1 MNQKYILLFLFSL
14 ALNNDFSIN
23 TSRPGSYNP
32 TSVVNMNIHQIELG
46 LNQNSDDRYMWM
58 FYRYGIHGNGE
69 LQMTF
74 SPDNFIFG
82 YMYGNIKYANN
93 LEGSIIVSVENDLPQ
108 KISDT
113 NLYFPISYS
122 INNSLTFNAQLGI
135 HSDSDSQYS
144 YAIALSKSF
153 KQKYSVFLE
162 FYGNTNSAILD
173 NYFDFG
179 FTYLTSGNMQFD
191 ISAGV
196 FITETKILEKYF
208 LELGFS
214 FYL

>member
-1 MNQKYILLFLFSL
+1 
-14 ALNNDFSIN
+14 
-23 TSRPGSYNP
+23 
-32 TSVVNMNIHQIELG
+32 
-46 LNQNSDDRYMWM
+46 
-58 FYRYGIHGNGE
+58 
-69 LQMTF
+69 MTF

-108 KISDT
+108 KTSDT

-122 INNSLTFNAQLGI
+122 INNSLTLNTQLGL
-135 HSDSDSQYS
+135 HSDSDSRYS

-162 FYGNTNSAILD
+162 FYGSTKSNFGDTILD

-191 ISAGV
+191 ISTGF
-196 FITETKILEKYF
+196 FITETKVLEKYF